1 MTMIS
6 ANLWH
11 IQSTYWAHFRKFH
24 IRMHLL
30 KKQANLCEIS
40 IASLLLTPELSS
52 VKLFYDF
59 WFHKTSFIREN
70 FGKAGTAQREG
81 LGGGGGF
88 PPPPPPPPL
97 ENLLRGPCKV
107 NFVDKLPIPFYFS
120 EPCTPNPDQYQWLA
134 GNRLSYKTTVQFNK
148 KNPYITRHCYVV
160 TLLRYNWKSLVV
172 R

>member
-81 LGGGGGF
+81 LGGGGGGW
-88 PPPPPPPPL
+88 PPPPPPPHSKTCCAVPVKWI
-97 ENLLRGPCKV
+97 LLINSRFRFTFRSLVHQIRININGWLAI
-107 NFVDKLPIPFYFS
+107 DSHIKLPYNL
-120 EPCTPNPDQYQWLA
+120 TK
-134 GNRLSYKTTVQFNK
+134 KTL
-148 KNPYITRHCYVV
+148 I
-160 TLLRYNWKSLVV
+160 
-172 R
+172 